1 MGAKAVAVR
10 TLIQA
15 SVVAAVVLLVM
26 LLLNAAQV
34 FLAIFGGILV
44 AILIHGTAQWLS
56 KKTGVSHAWALAISL
71 IAPVFV
77 SAIALWL
84 VAPNI
89 SEQVAELADR
99 MPKAVSQLQ
108 EQVRQYDW
116 ANRLIEHA
124 DRVRDA
130 LPGDSSMARAA
141 GAFFSSTF
149 GGVGDFVFAM
159 VVGLFLT
166 LTPAVYLNGLLH
178 LVPLGKRDRAKEV
191 LDATGSTLSSWLM
204 AKITSM
210 VVIGILTT
218 LGLWIIGIDLA
229 LVLGVI
235 AALLSFIPN
244 FGPVIALIPA
254 ALIALVS
261 GPDPLMYVVILYL
274 GVQAFESYL
283 LTPFL
288 QQRMVNLPPALT
300 ISTQVLLG
308 ALAGILGIILA
319 TPLTAAAMVMIK
331 MWYVEDLLGDRS
343 VGDSNSSEGQK

>member
-1 MGAKAVAVR
+1 MASAAAK
-10 TLIQA
+10 
-15 SVVAAVVLLVM
+15 
-26 LLLNAAQV
+26 
-34 FLAIFGGILV
+34 
-44 AILIHGTAQWLS
+44 
-56 KKTGVSHAWALAISL
+56 
-71 IAPVFV
+71 
-77 SAIALWL
+77 
-84 VAPNI
+84 
-89 SEQVAELADR
+89 
-99 MPKAVSQLQ
+99 
-108 EQVRQYDW
+108 
-116 ANRLIEHA
+116 
-124 DRVRDA
+124 
-130 LPGDSSMARAA
+130 
-141 GAFFSSTF
+141 FFSSTF

-166 LTPAVYLNGLLH
+166 LTPSVYLKGLMH
-178 LVPLGKRDRAKEV
+178 LVPLGKRDRAREV
-191 LDATGSTLSSWLM
+191 LDATGSTLNAWLM

-210 VVIGILTT
+210 IVIGIMTT

-261 GPDPLMYVVILYL
+261 GPDQLMYVVILYL

-288 QQRMVNLPPALT
+288 QQRLVNLPPALT

-319 TPLTAAAMVMIK
+319 TPRTAAAMVMIK
-331 MWYVEDLLGDRS
+331 MWYVEDLLGDRC
-343 VGDSNSSEGQK
+343 VGVSNSQEGH

>member
-10 TLIQA
+10 TLIQS
-15 SVVAAVVLLVM
+15 SVAAAVVLLVM

-34 FLAIFGGILV
+34 FLAIFGGGLI
-44 AILIHGTAQWLS
+44 AILFHGTAKWIS
-56 KKTGVSHAWALAISL
+56 KQTGLPRVWALAVAIVAPVLFSAIGLWL
-71 IAPVFV
+71 IAPN
-77 SAIALWL
+77 IA
-84 VAPNI
+84 
-89 SEQVAELADR
+89 EQAAELADR

-108 EQVRQYDW
+108 GQVRQYAW
-116 ANRLIEHA
+116 ASRLLEHA

-130 LPGDSSMARAA
+130 LPGDSSMASTAA
-141 GAFFSSTF
+141 KFFSATF
-149 GGVGDFVFAM
+149 GGVGDFIFAW

-166 LTPAVYLNGLLH
+166 ITPAVYLKGVLH
-178 LVPLGKRDRAKEV
+178 LVPLGQRDRAREV
-191 LDATGSTLSSWLM
+191 LNATGSTLASWLI

-210 VVIGILTT
+210 VAIGILTT

-261 GPDPLMYVVILYL
+261 GPDQLMYVVILYL
-274 GVQAFESYL
+274 CVQAFESYL
-283 LTPFL
+283 LTPLL
-288 QQRMVNLPPALT
+288 QQRLVDLPPALT

-308 ALAGILGIILA
+308 ALTGILGIILA
-319 TPLTAAAMVMIK
+319 TPITAAAMVMIK

-343 VGDSNSSEGQK
+343 LDRDS